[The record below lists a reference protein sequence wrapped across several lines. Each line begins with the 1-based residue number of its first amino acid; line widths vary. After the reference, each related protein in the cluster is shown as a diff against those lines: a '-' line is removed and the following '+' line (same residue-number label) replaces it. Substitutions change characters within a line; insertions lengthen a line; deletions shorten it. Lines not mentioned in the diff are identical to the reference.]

1 MISKDKTLYSFLLN
15 ILVDENCS
23 SAQLITSHD
32 VSSLLKRI
40 EKINLKSINID
51 PEISDVSD
59 CNDDIFIVLD
69 DVVLSESDIGTI
81 KNLLSQKIVIF
92 TNFKKDKN
100 IDDVMLRLGFQT
112 ELRDSKNKLKC
123 FSYNLKTYNNKRSW
137 NNAEGWA
144 NPENFDK
151 FRW

>member
-1 MISKDKTLYSFLLN
+1 MILKDNTLYSCLLN

-23 SAQLITSHD
+23 SAQLITSQD

-40 EKINLKSINID
+40 EKINLKSISID
-51 PEISDVSD
+51 PEISDVND

-69 DVVLSESDIGTI
+69 DITLSESDIGTI

-92 TNFKKDKN
+92 TDFKKDKN

-137 NNAEGWA
+137 NNSEGWA

>member
-1 MISKDKTLYSFLLN
+1 MISKDKTLYSYLLN
-15 ILVDENCS
+15 ILVDENCA

-51 PEISDVSD
+51 PEIIDVND

-100 IDDVMLRLGFQT
+100 IDDVMLRLGLQT

>member
-15 ILVDENCS
+15 ILVDENCA
-23 SAQLITSHD
+23 SAQLITSQD